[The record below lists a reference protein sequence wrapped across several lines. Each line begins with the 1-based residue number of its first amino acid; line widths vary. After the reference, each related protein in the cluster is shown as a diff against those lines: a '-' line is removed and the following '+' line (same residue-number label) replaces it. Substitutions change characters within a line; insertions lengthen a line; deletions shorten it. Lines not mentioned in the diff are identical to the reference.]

1 MPASS
6 NFLLAKGK
14 NASAAITKKRFVKLD
29 GAAADG
35 ETVKQCDTAGER
47 AFGVS
52 QFSISAAEIA
62 KGKGASVL
70 TEGRAIVEA
79 GAAITL
85 GTEVSTDASGRAIP
99 ATTGQYILGVCD
111 EPVTA
116 LGNECSVALAVFSHA
131 KVP

>member
-6 NFLLAKGK
+6 NFLLGKGK

-29 GAAADG
+29 GTDTTG

-52 QFSISAAEIA
+52 QFSVSAAEIL

-79 GAAITL
+79 GAALTV
-85 GTEVSTDASGRAIP
+85 GQEVMTDASGRAVL
-99 ATTGQYILGVCD
+99 ATSGLYVLGVVD
-111 EPVTA
+111 EPA
-116 LGNECSVALAVFSHA
+116 SGIGAECSVDLSMFSHA
-131 KVP
+131 KV